1 MDNQTLGA
9 AIAICGKQ
17 IEGVMDEVDEH
28 ISEAIEGIIGTL
40 DEVVVSVVNNKLVIT
55 EKEGEE

>member
-17 IEGVMDEVDEH
+17 IET
-28 ISEAIEGIIGTL
+28 AIEGIIGTV
-40 DEVVVSVVNNKLVIT
+40 DEVVISVVNNKLVIT
-55 EKEGEE
+55 EKEGE

>member
-1 MDNQTLGA
+1 MDTQTLGA

-17 IEGVMDEVDEH
+17 TD
-28 ISEAIEGIIGTL
+28 AKIEGIIGTVDDL
-40 DEVVVSVVNNKLVIT
+40 LIQVQEHKLVIT

>member
-17 IEGVMDEVDEH
+17 IETAV
-28 ISEAIEGIIGTL
+28 EGIIGTVDDL
-40 DEVVVSVVNNKLVIT
+40 LIQVQDHKLVIT
-55 EKEGEE
+55 EKEGE